1 MKTLPFVV
9 KMDSAPLVNGTK
21 DEPLIRPCNQPAFN
35 QHCEYA
41 IKKPPGLISNLRRS
55 SNLTIWSCFT
65 YVFPVLNWLPKYNVK
80 EDFVSDVISG
90 FTVAVMH
97 IPQGMAYSS
106 LAGVP
111 PIVGLYMAFFPVLAY
126 FFLGSSRHVSMGTF
140 AIVCMMAGKPVM
152 KYSTSPDHPVA
163 TDTDLSEQS
172 YTPLEVATIVCLV
185 VGIWQVVL
193 GIFRLGSLS
202 VLMSDTLVS
211 GFTTG
216 AAVLVFCSQI
226 KHVFGIKLPRRSGH
240 LKLIYTCMDL
250 FENIDKTNP
259 LAVVM
264 TFSVIAMLITYFQF
278 IKPKLHPFLR
288 NVVPME
294 LIVIMIGTFVSYY
307 FNLQDTYNLSTIG
320 LIPTG
325 LPTPAMPP
333 VRLILDVGID
343 GLVIAI
349 VAFSIN
355 ISMATLFAKKEHY
368 KVDAN
373 QELIASG
380 VGNIVGSFFS
390 CLPFAASL
398 SRSLIQHG
406 VGGKTQVASLV
417 SCACIALVL
426 IFIGPS
432 FETLPH
438 CVLAGIILFALK
450 GMLKQVKDFPP
461 AWRRSRRDGAIW
473 LITFFAVIL
482 IDVDVGLVLGIIVS
496 LVVIIMMSQSPYVNK
511 LGKLPNTDLFL
522 ESDRYNK
529 VIPIPNTL
537 IIRICGGLHFA
548 NKSNVR
554 RKIDKVL
561 KKSIAATAPESP
573 ITKLVID
580 MSSVTFIDPAST
592 MAFLALKTDLQL
604 KNITLILASC
614 SSHVYEQLRRAEFFL
629 QYPEETMFPTVSDA
643 VSS

>member
-1 MKTLPFVV
+1 MDTCYQLKNVV

-373 QELIASG
+373 QELIAS
-380 VGNIVGSFFS
+380 
-390 CLPFAASL
+390 
-398 SRSLIQHG
+398 
-406 VGGKTQVASLV
+406 
-417 SCACIALVL
+417 
-426 IFIGPS
+426 
-432 FETLPH
+432 